1 MTKLEHIYNGKK
13 YPLKE
18 YCSLSEALIYE
29 CESIPPV
36 TDNLKHVF
44 KCVESP
50 SFSTEEKQSLIY
62 RLATGELVASGVH
75 GTATKMTPDID
86 DRESKFSMCWTP
98 AHAIAADVYTAID
111 PSDWFLESTVWRS
124 DLLLLNGESVDALHY
139 FHEVPCFARARIK
152 TSDLIKAQPI
162 SSALSKSAEAYSTV
176 FLKIMQK
183 GIDHFDITHNHQP
196 LVKELIPWFESELAK
211 IGEKA
216 PANKAK
222 LMATFVRLPESQAG
236 GNKRLAK
243 KH

>member
-1 MTKLEHIYNGKK
+1 MSRQIIFSTASGAGNYSQVLIQGRSRKK
-13 YPLKE
+13 QARFSRITDY
-18 YCSLSEALIYE
+18 SLSKIE
-29 CESIPPV
+29 
-36 TDNLKHVF
+36 
-44 KCVESP
+44 
-50 SFSTEEKQSLIY
+50 
-62 RLATGELVASGVH
+62 
-75 GTATKMTPDID
+75 
-86 DRESKFSMCWTP
+86 
-98 AHAIAADVYTAID
+98 
-111 PSDWFLESTVWRS
+111 
-124 DLLLLNGESVDALHY
+124 
-139 FHEVPCFARARIK
+139 
-152 TSDLIKAQPI
+152 
-162 SSALSKSAEAYSTV
+162 SKSAEAYSTV